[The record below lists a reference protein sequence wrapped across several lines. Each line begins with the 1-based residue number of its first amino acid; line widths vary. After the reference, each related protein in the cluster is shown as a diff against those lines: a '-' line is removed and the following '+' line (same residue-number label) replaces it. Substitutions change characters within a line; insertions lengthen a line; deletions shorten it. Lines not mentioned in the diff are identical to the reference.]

1 MSDTLAL
8 QPELAVKYDKLQ
20 SALLELGSVAVAF
33 SGGVDSTLLAKVAH
47 DVLGDNMLAV
57 TVQSAFVPDV
67 DLEQA
72 RAWTAGEGIAHIVA
86 SADIL
91 AVPGVADNP
100 PERCYLCKQAVFT
113 RIGAIALEHGI
124 AHVADGSN
132 VDDNA
137 DYRPGHR
144 ALAELGVRSPLLEAG
159 FSKQD
164 VRDLSRAL
172 GLSTWDK
179 PSAAC
184 LASRVPYHTRITP
197 EALERIARA
206 ERALAALGFAQV
218 RVRAHGDVARIEVP
232 PAQIARLAQ
241 EPLRSQ
247 AVSGVKEAGFTFV
260 ALDLQG
266 YRMGSLNEELPGA
279 GGR

>member
-1 MSDTLAL
+1 MSDILTL

-47 DVLGDNMLAV
+47 DVLGENMLAV
-57 TVQSAFVPDV
+57 TIQSAFVPDD

-72 RAWTAGEGIAHIVA
+72 RAWAAGEDIAHIVA

-113 RIGAIALEHGI
+113 RIGAIASEHGI
-124 AHVADGSN
+124 ACVADGSN

-144 ALAELGVRSPLLEAG
+144 ALVELGVRSPLLEAG
-159 FSKQD
+159 FRKQG

-172 GLSTWDK
+172 GLFTWDK

-232 PAQIARLAQ
+232 PAQIAQLVQ

-247 AVSGVKEAGFTFV
+247 AVGGVKEAGFTFV

-266 YRMGSLNEELPGA
+266 YRMGSLNEELADTGN
-279 GGR
+279 R

>member
-57 TVQSAFVPDV
+57 TVQSAFVPDD
-67 DLEQA
+67 DLRQA
-72 RAWTAGEGIAHIVA
+72 RAWAAGEGIAHIVA

-113 RIGAIALEHGI
+113 RIGAIASEHGI
-124 AHVADGSN
+124 ACVADGSN

-137 DYRPGHR
+137 DYRPGRR
-144 ALAELGVRSPLLEAG
+144 ALVELGVRSPLLEAG

-172 GLSTWDK
+172 GLPTWDK

-232 PAQIARLAQ
+232 PAQIAQLAQ

-247 AVSGVKEAGFTFV
+247 AVGGVKEAGFTFV

>member
-1 MSDTLAL
+1 MSDTLTL

-47 DVLGDNMLAV
+47 DVLGENMRAV
-57 TVQSAFVPDV
+57 TIQSAFVPDD

-72 RAWTAGEGIAHIVA
+72 RAWAAGEGIAHIVA

-113 RIGAIALEHGI
+113 RIGAIASEHGI
-124 AHVADGSN
+124 ACVADGSN

-137 DYRPGHR
+137 DYRPGRR
-144 ALAELGVRSPLLEAG
+144 ALVELGVRSPP
-159 FSKQD
+159 
-164 VRDLSRAL
+164 L
-172 GLSTWDK
+172 GLPTWDK

-206 ERALAALGFAQV
+206 ERALAALRFAQV

-232 PAQIARLAQ
+232 PAQVAQLAQ

-247 AVSGVKEAGFTFV
+247 VVSGVKEAGFTFV

>member
-8 QPELAVKYDKLQ
+8 QPELAAKYGKLQ
-20 SALLELGSVAVAF
+20 KALFELGSVAVAF
-33 SGGVDSTLLAKVAH
+33 SGGVDSTLLSKVAH
-47 DVLGDNMLAV
+47 DVLGGKMLAV
-57 TVQSAFVPDV
+57 TIQSAFVPDD
-67 DLEQA
+67 DLQQA
-72 RAWTAGEGIAHIVA
+72 RAWAAAQGIDHVVA
-86 SADIL
+86 AADIL
-91 AVPGVADNP
+91 TVPGVADNP
-100 PERCYLCKQAVFT
+100 PERCYLCKRAVFT
-113 RIGAIALEHGI
+113 RIGTIASERGI
-124 AHVADGSN
+124 AYVADGSN
-132 VDDNA
+132 VDDDA

-144 ALAELGVRSPLLEAG
+144 ALAELGVQSPLLQAG
-159 FSKQD
+159 FCKQD

-172 GLSTWDK
+172 GLPTWDK

-206 ERALAALGFAQV
+206 ERALAALGFSQV

-232 PAQIARLAQ
+232 PAQIDRLAQ

-247 AVSGVKEAGFTFV
+247 VVGGVKEAGFTFV

-266 YRMGSLNEELPGA
+266 YRMGSLNEELPDA
-279 GGR
+279 VGR

>member
-1 MSDTLAL
+1 MSGTLTL
-8 QPELAVKYDKLQ
+8 QPELAAKYDKLQ
-20 SALLELGSVAVAF
+20 ALLSELGSVAVAF
-33 SGGVDSTLLAKVAH
+33 SGGVDSTLLAKVAN

-57 TVQSAFVPDV
+57 TVQSTFVPDD
-67 DLEQA
+67 DLQQA
-72 RAWTAGEGIAHIVA
+72 RTWTVAEGIAHVVA
-86 SADIL
+86 AADIL

-113 RIGAIALEHGI
+113 RIGAIASEHGI
-124 AHVADGSN
+124 ACVADGSN

-144 ALAELGVRSPLLEAG
+144 ALVELGVRSPLLEAG

-164 VRDLSRAL
+164 IRDLSRAL
-172 GLSTWDK
+172 GLPTWDK

-184 LASRVPYHTRITP
+184 LASRIPYRTRITP
-197 EALERIARA
+197 EALECIARA

-218 RVRAHGDVARIEVP
+218 RVRAHGDVARIEVS
-232 PAQIARLAQ
+232 PAQVARLAQ

-266 YRMGSLNEELPGA
+266 YRTGSLNEELADTGN
-279 GGR
+279 R

>member
-1 MSDTLAL
+1 MSDTLTL

-47 DVLGDNMLAV
+47 DVLGENMRAV
-57 TVQSAFVPDV
+57 TIQSAFVPDD

-72 RAWTAGEGIAHIVA
+72 RAWAAGEGIAHIVA

-113 RIGAIALEHGI
+113 RIGAIASEHGI
-124 AHVADGSN
+124 ACVADGSN

-137 DYRPGHR
+137 DYRPGRR
-144 ALAELGVRSPLLEAG
+144 ALVELGVRSPLLEAG

-172 GLSTWDK
+172 GLPTWDK

-206 ERALAALGFAQV
+206 ERALAALRFAQV

-232 PAQIARLAQ
+232 PAQVAQLAQ

-247 AVSGVKEAGFTFV
+247 VVSGVKEAGFTFV

-266 YRMGSLNEELPGA
+266 YRMGSLNEELPDTD
-279 GGR
+279 GR

>member
-57 TVQSAFVPDV
+57 TVQSAFVPDD
-67 DLEQA
+67 DLQQA
-72 RAWTAGEGIAHIVA
+72 RTWTVAEGIAHVVA
-86 SADIL
+86 AADIL

-124 AHVADGSN
+124 ACVADGSN

-137 DYRPGHR
+137 DYRPGRR
-144 ALAELGVRSPLLEAG
+144 ALVELGVRSPLLEEG

-172 GLSTWDK
+172 GLPTWDK

-232 PAQIARLAQ
+232 PVQIARLAQ

>member
-1 MSDTLAL
+1 MSDILTL

-47 DVLGDNMLAV
+47 DVLGENMLAV
-57 TVQSAFVPDV
+57 TIQSAFVPDD

-72 RAWTAGEGIAHIVA
+72 RAWAAGEGIAHIVA

-113 RIGAIALEHGI
+113 RIGAIAFEHGI
-124 AHVADGSN
+124 ACVADGSN

-144 ALAELGVRSPLLEAG
+144 ALVELGVRSPLLEAG
-159 FSKQD
+159 FRKQD

-172 GLSTWDK
+172 GLFTWDK

-206 ERALAALGFAQV
+206 ERALVTLGFAQV

-232 PAQIARLAQ
+232 PAQVAQLAQ

-247 AVSGVKEAGFTFV
+247 VVSGVKEAGFTFV

>member
-1 MSDTLAL
+1 MSGTLTL
-8 QPELAVKYDKLQ
+8 QPELAAKYDKLQ
-20 SALLELGSVAVAF
+20 ALLSELGSVAVAF

-47 DVLGDNMLAV
+47 DVLSENMRAV
-57 TVQSAFVPDV
+57 TIQSALVPDD

-72 RAWTAGEGIAHIVA
+72 RAWAAGEGIAHIVA
-86 SADIL
+86 AADIL

-124 AHVADGSN
+124 AYVADGSN

-137 DYRPGHR
+137 DYRPGRR
-144 ALAELGVRSPLLEAG
+144 ALVELGVRSPLLEAG

-172 GLSTWDK
+172 GLPTWDK

-206 ERALAALGFAQV
+206 ERALAALRFAQV

-232 PAQIARLAQ
+232 PAQVAQLAQ

-247 AVSGVKEAGFTFV
+247 VVSGVKEAGFTFV

-266 YRMGSLNEELPGA
+266 YRMGSLNEELPCA